1 MPIPIVRPSLIK
13 DLETRYGTQ
22 RAGGAFDVKK
32 TLGQPGTVPVA
43 GTIID
48 NQSQQSAKFQSP
60 NGFEV
65 KVMQG
70 VTQVL
75 DAIAANGGGQ
85 AKSRELS
92 TYIKGLDTTK
102 YRP

>member
-1 MPIPIVRPSLIK
+1 MPLPITRPSLTK
-13 DLETRYGTQ
+13 DLETRYAMQ

-32 TLGQPGTVPVA
+32 TLGSPGTVPVA
-43 GTIID
+43 GTVID
-48 NQSQQSAKFQSP
+48 NQSQQSVKFQSP

-65 KVMQG
+65 KTMQG

-85 AKSRELS
+85 AKSKQLS
-92 TYIKGLDTTK
+92 TYIKGIDTTK
-102 YRP
+102 YRG